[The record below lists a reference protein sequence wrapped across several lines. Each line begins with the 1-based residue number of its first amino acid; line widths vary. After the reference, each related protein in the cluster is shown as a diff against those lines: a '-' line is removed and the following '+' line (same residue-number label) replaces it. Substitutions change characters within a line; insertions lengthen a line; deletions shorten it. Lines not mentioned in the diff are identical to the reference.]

1 MTPLKKTKIICTIGP
16 ASETVETLTELAN
29 AGMDVA
35 RLNFSHGNHEEKA
48 RIIQNIRDV
57 SQKVRKPIAILA
69 DLQGPK
75 LRLGALEGRLE
86 IQKGQGVT
94 LSADP
99 QDADLPM
106 QFDLSEMVK
115 VGQRIFLNDG
125 LVELTVTEIHGK
137 RIVTVANNN
146 GWVSSHKGVNI
157 PDTYFTKDVF
167 TTKDREDLEFALS
180 QDVDYIALSFIQSPG
195 DVTTVKKIIS
205 EKKKP
210 TKICVKIEK
219 NEAIEH
225 LEPIVREAD
234 VIMIA
239 RGDLAIETSPSQVP
253 ILQQKI
259 IRLGRQFQ
267 KPVIVATQ
275 MLESMIEN
283 PRPTRAEASDVA
295 HAVMYQVDAVML
307 SAESA
312 AGKYP
317 VQAVQVMH
325 DIIHSVENNPEYKYY
340 IKVNWEHIGTENL
353 QSNAITSSAASL
365 SYKLKAPLLAVAT
378 SKGATARNIASFRPD
393 ATITAITH
401 DETTCNQLNLVWGLY
416 PFIVAPTDS
425 SDTYWEAIAEK
436 IRDEKIG
443 KKDEKVVMVGGTKV
457 GVSGATDTIKVVT
470 L

>member
-1 MTPLKKTKIICTIGP
+1 MILKKTKIICTIGP
-16 ASETVETLTELAN
+16 SSESFETLTELAK

-48 RIIQNIRDV
+48 RVIKNIRTV
-57 SQKVRKPIAILA
+57 SQDIGKPIAIVA

-75 LRLGALEGRLE
+75 LRLGELEGRLE
-86 IQKGQGVT
+86 LQKGQGVS
-94 LSADP
+94 LSSEP

-125 LVELTVTEIHGK
+125 LVELEITEIHGK
-137 RIVTVANNN
+137 RIVTVAKNN

-157 PDTYFTKDVF
+157 PDTHFTKNVF
-167 TTKDREDLEFALS
+167 TKKDIEDLEFALS
-180 QDVDYIALSFIQSPG
+180 QNVEYVALSFIQSPE
-195 DVTTVKKIIS
+195 DVTHVRNIIS
-205 EKKKP
+205 DKKKP

-219 NEAIEH
+219 NEAIEF
-225 LEPIVREAD
+225 LEEIVRESD

-239 RGDLAIETSPSQVP
+239 RGDLAIETSAAQVP
-253 ILQQKI
+253 VLQQKI

-295 HAVMYQVDAVML
+295 YAVMYQVDAVML

-378 SKGATARNIASFRPD
+378 SKGATARNIASFRPN
-393 ATITAITH
+393 ATIVAVTH
-401 DETTCNQLNLVWGLY
+401 DETTRNQLNLVWGLY
-416 PFIVAPTDS
+416 PFTVTPTDT
-425 SDTYWEAIAEK
+425 SDSYWEAIAQK

-443 KKDEKVVMVGGTKV
+443 KKDEKTVMVGGTAV